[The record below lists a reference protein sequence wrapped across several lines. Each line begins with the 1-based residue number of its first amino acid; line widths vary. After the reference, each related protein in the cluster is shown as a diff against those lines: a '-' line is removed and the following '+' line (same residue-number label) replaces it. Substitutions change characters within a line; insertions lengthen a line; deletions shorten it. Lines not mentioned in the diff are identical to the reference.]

1 MGAGTTI
8 EIKSFK
14 VGNDE
19 YKLTPLPPIEAIDF
33 CTDAILALSPILS
46 DIELG
51 DDAPASFVMQL
62 IPNLGKVD
70 NTKLKA
76 MFATVRGSL
85 VLPDGNMATD
95 ALSFQKWFDA
105 HKSQLLEAHVKGLY
119 YMVRDFF
126 PQGLGTLLGATS
138 LQQG

>member
-33 CTDAILALSPILS
+33 CTDTILALSPVLS
-46 DIELG
+46 NIDIG
-51 DDAPASFVMQL
+51 DDAPSSFAMQL

-70 NTKLKA
+70 NAKLKA
-76 MFATVRGSL
+76 MFATVRGSMI
-85 VLPDGNMATD
+85 LPDGNMATD
-95 ALSFQKWFDA
+95 QLSFQKWFDA
-105 HKSQLLEAHVKGLY
+105 HKKQLIEAHVKGLF

-126 PQGLGTLLGATS
+126 PQGLGTLLGATNL
-138 LQQG
+138 LQV